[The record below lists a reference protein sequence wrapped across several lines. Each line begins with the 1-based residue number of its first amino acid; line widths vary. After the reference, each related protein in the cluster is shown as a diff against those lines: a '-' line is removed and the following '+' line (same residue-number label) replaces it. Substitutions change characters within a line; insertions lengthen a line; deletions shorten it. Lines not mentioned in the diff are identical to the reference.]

1 MNKTFTSINHESE
14 KEAMRSAGGQL
25 SQPSSSSQH
34 VGKPG
39 ATGGGGGGAGP
50 VQAAAADATSSSS
63 SSGMKTISD
72 IILG

>member
-1 MNKTFTSINHESE
+1 MNNTFTSINHESE

-39 ATGGGGGGAGP
+39 AAAGGGGAGP
-50 VQAAAADATSSSS
+50 VQVAADATSSSS
-63 SSGMKTISD
+63 SSGMKIISD